1 MFDMDQRFGFPSQI
15 STGVISHSC
24 VCVGKMQF
32 YEVLLHT
39 CSAYLDP
46 DAVLVIISVGR
57 DS

>member
-46 DAVLVIISVGR
+46 DAVLVMKHIQ
-57 DS
+57 